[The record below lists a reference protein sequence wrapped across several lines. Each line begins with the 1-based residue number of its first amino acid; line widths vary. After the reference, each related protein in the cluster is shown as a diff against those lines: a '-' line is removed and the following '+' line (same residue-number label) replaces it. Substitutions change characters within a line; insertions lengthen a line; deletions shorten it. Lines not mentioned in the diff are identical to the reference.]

1 MARAKPVEE
10 PERREPGTPA
20 LQGVPASLV
29 AEGSRAV
36 RPDEVRE
43 GRRRVV
49 IEHVTPEIEGG
60 RYPAKR
66 VVGEDVVV
74 EADVFADG
82 HDRLAAELRWR
93 REGEREWHDEP
104 MAFVDNDR
112 WQGTFRVEE
121 LGRYRYTLRA
131 WVDRF
136 GTWRAGLEKKVGAGQ
151 DVSVEVLAG
160 ADLVEHA
167 AQRAAGE
174 DRRTLRRAAKSMREG
189 SDPDLLTALLG
200 TGRQAA
206 RAAAVEAALDPAVA
220 EAMDR
225 SPDRRTATAF
235 DRELAVWVEPER
247 ARFSAWYEMFPRS
260 TGRGTEPG
268 TFATTEQ
275 RLPYVAGLGF
285 DILYLPPIHPIG
297 RTLRKGPNNDPSGGP
312 GVVGSPWAIGGEEG
326 GHTAIHPDLGTFGEF
341 DRLVAAAAA
350 QGIQIALDIAFQCSP
365 DHPWV
370 REHPDWFRKRA
381 DGSIQYAENPPKK
394 YEDIYPLDFGTEDW
408 RGLWAAL
415 RDVFV
420 FWIAHGVRVFRVD
433 NPHTKSLAFWE
444 WCIDSLKREHPDLI
458 FLSEA
463 FTRPRLMERLA
474 KLGFTQSYTYFAW
487 RTTKREITEYMTE
500 LTQTELRE
508 YFRPNFWPNTPD
520 ILTEQMQ
527 TGGRATF
534 IHRLVLAATLS
545 SSYGIYGPAFELQ
558 EHEPVAHGREEYDH
572 SEKYEIRDWNLENPR
587 SLAKLVG
594 RVNAIRRENPALHSM
609 DGFRFHHIDNDN
621 MLIYSKATADRSNA
635 VLVVVNLDPYAKQA
649 GWTHLWLDDL
659 GVTEHDRPFQV
670 HDLLTDARFVWRG
683 SGNFVELDPQKIP
696 AHVFRIR
703 RRVRDERDFA
713 TYQ

>member
-1 MARAKPVEE
+1 MARVKPTEE
-10 PERREPGTPA
+10 PEERGARATRSLAPVPGPAVGREP
-20 LQGVPASLV
+20 
-29 AEGSRAV
+29 AV
-36 RPDEVRE
+36 GE
-43 GRRRVV
+43 GRRRAV
-49 IEHVTPEIEGG
+49 IESVSPEIDGG
-60 RYPAKR
+60 RFPVKR
-66 VVGEDVVV
+66 VAGEGVVA

-82 HDRLAAELRWR
+82 HDELAVELRWR
-93 REGEREWHDEP
+93 REDERGWHDVP
-104 MAFVDNDR
+104 MVPLGNDR
-112 WQGTFRVEE
+112 WRGSFTVEE

-136 GTWRAGLEKKVGAGQ
+136 ASWHGGLLKKVEAGQ
-151 DVSVEVLAG
+151 DVSVDLQIGSE
-160 ADLVEHA
+160 LVEGAVGRARGRDRQRLRDA
-167 AQRAAGE
+167 AR
-174 DRRTLRRAAKSMREG
+174 SMREG
-189 SDPDLLTALLG
+189 SVATVDPELV
-200 TGRQAA
+200 
-206 RAAAVEAALDPAVA
+206 AV
-220 EAMDR
+220 MTR
-225 SPDRRTATAF
+225 YPDRRFATQYGQ
-235 DRELAVWVEPER
+235 EVVVWVEPVR
-247 ARFSAWYEMFPRS
+247 ARFSAWYELFPRS
-260 TGRGTEPG
+260 TGAGGRHGTL
-268 TFATTEQ
+268 ATTIE
-275 RLPYVAGLGF
+275 RLPYVAGMGF
-285 DILYLPPIHPIG
+285 DVLYLPPVHPIG
-297 RTLRKGPNNDPSGGP
+297 TTHRKGRNNNPRAEP
-312 GVVGSPWAIGGEEG
+312 GAVGSPWAIGGPDG
-326 GHTAIHPDLGTFGEF
+326 GHTAIHPDLGTFEDF
-341 DRLVAAAAA
+341 DRLVAAA
-350 QGIQIALDIAFQCSP
+350 GERGLDVALDAAFQCSP

-370 REHPDWFRKRA
+370 REHPDWFRHRP
-381 DGSIQYAENPPKK
+381 DGTIQYAENPPKQ
-394 YEDIYPLDFGTEDW
+394 YQDIYPLDFDTENW
-408 RGLWAAL
+408 SELWDEL
-415 RDVFV
+415 KSVV
-420 FWIAHGVRVFRVD
+420 EFWIGHGVRIFRVD

-594 RVNAIRRENPALHSM
+594 RVNAIRRENPALLSI
-609 DGFRFHHIDNDN
+609 DGYRFHLINNDN

-683 SGNFVELDPQKIP
+683 SGNFVERDPQKIP

-703 RRVRDERDFA
+703 RRVREERDFA
-713 TYQ
+713 TCQ